1 MIVHARRFLLLLG
14 LAVAA
19 GLLVSCH
26 SPDSLPPILYLC
38 ADDAGRIQLYR
49 QDTADATPRRLSGH
63 AAGDVVDF
71 APSPDGRRVV
81 YTVADGSRGSLR
93 IVNGNGGGDREL
105 LACPDAECSGPVWS
119 PDGARLVYEQRPL
132 AANGAL
138 GSPRL
143 YWLDPTDGAT
153 LPLVAGEVIG
163 YGARFSPDGVWL
175 SYVSP
180 GDEGVVLYHLAD
192 GRQRLLSSRVG
203 RPAAFSPDRAQ
214 VIVSDLVLEGNP
226 TAPDDGDTP
235 APIQESSRVFLYR
248 VSLAEEGRERLSADL
263 PVDDSAPAWS
273 PDGQW
278 VAFGRA
284 PADAAAGRQLWLMH
298 PDGSDARA
306 LTSDANLF
314 HGPPAWSP
322 DGTTLLHQRFDLSNP
337 AATPEVWQLRPN
349 DGAAILIA
357 AGGYLPAWLPT
368 D

>member
-19 GLLVSCH
+19 TLLIGCS
-26 SPDSLPPILYLC
+26 SPASLPPLLYLR

-49 QDTADATPRRLSGH
+49 QDAADATPRRLSGQ
-63 AAGDVVDF
+63 ATGDVIDF

-81 YTVADGSRGSLR
+81 YTVADGPRGSLR
-93 IVNGNGGGDREL
+93 IVNGNGGDDREL

-119 PDGARLVYEQRPL
+119 SDGARLVYERRLL

-180 GDEGVVLYHLAD
+180 GDEGVVLYHLAE

-203 RPAAFSPDRAQ
+203 RPAAFSPDSAQ

-278 VAFGRA
+278 IAFGRA
-284 PADAAAGRQLWLMH
+284 PADAASGRQLWLMR
-298 PDGSDARA
+298 PDGSEARA
-306 LTSDANLF
+306 LTSDPALF
-314 HGPPAWSP
+314 HGPPTWSP
-322 DGTTLLHQRFDLSNP
+322 DGTTLLYQRYDLSDP
-337 AATPEVWQLRPN
+337 AATPEVWQLRLA
-349 DGAAILIA
+349 DGATTLIA
-357 AGGYLPAWLPT
+357 PGGYLPAWLPT
-368 D
+368 G

>member
-19 GLLVSCH
+19 TLLTGCN
-26 SPDSLPPILYLC
+26 SPDRLPPILYLR

-49 QDTADATPRRLSGH
+49 QDAVAATPRRLSGQ

-81 YTVADGSRGSLR
+81 YTVADGARGSLR
-93 IVNGNGGGDREL
+93 SVNRDGDGDREV

-119 PDGARLVYEQRPL
+119 PDGARLVYERRLL

-163 YGARFSPDGVWL
+163 YGARFSPDGAWL

-180 GDEGVVLYHLAD
+180 GDAGVVLYHLAD

-203 RPAAFSPDRAQ
+203 RPAAFSPDSAQ

-284 PADAAAGRQLWLMH
+284 PADAASGRQLWLMR
-298 PDGSDARA
+298 PDGSEARS
-306 LTSDANLF
+306 LTSDPNLF
-314 HGPPAWSP
+314 HGPPTWSP
-322 DGTTLLHQRFDLSNP
+322 DGTTLLYQRFDLSDP
-337 AATPEVWQLRPN
+337 AATPEVWHLRLADSLPT
-349 DGAAILIA
+349 LIA
-357 AGGYLPAWLPT
+357 PGGYLPAWLLT

>member
-1 MIVHARRFLLLLG
+1 MIVQARRFLLLLG
-14 LAVAA
+14 LAMAT
-19 GLLVSCH
+19 LLVGCS
-26 SPDSLPPILYLC
+26 SSDSLPPILYLR
-38 ADDAGRIQLYR
+38 ADDAGRVRLYR
-49 QDTADATPRRLSGH
+49 QDAADATPRRLSSQ
-63 AAGDVVDF
+63 AVGDVVDF

-93 IVNGNGGGDREL
+93 IVNGNGDGDREL

-180 GDEGVVLYHLAD
+180 GDQGVVLYRLAD

-203 RPAAFSPDRAQ
+203 RPAAFSPDSAQ

-226 TAPDDGDTP
+226 TAPDDGDVP

-248 VSLAEEGRERLSADL
+248 VLLAEEGRERISADL

-278 VAFGRA
+278 IAFGRV
-284 PADAAAGRQLWLMH
+284 PADAASGRQLWLMR
-298 PDGSDARA
+298 PDGSEARA
-306 LTSDANLF
+306 LTNDPNLF
-314 HGPPAWSP
+314 HGPPTWSP
-322 DGTTLLHQRFDLSNP
+322 DGTTLLYQRFDLSDP
-337 AATPEVWQLRPN
+337 AATPEVWHLRLA
-349 DGAAILIA
+349 DSLSTLIA
-357 AGGYLPAWLPT
+357 PGGYLPAWLPT
-368 D
+368 G